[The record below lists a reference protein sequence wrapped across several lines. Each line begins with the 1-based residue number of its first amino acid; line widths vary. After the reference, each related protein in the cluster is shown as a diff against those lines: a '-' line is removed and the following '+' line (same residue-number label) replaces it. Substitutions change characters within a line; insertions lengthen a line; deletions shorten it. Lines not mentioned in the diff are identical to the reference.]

1 MLLNYIKIAWKVL
14 LRHPFY
20 TFITLF
26 GISITLTVLM
36 MITSFLDHLVGS
48 HYPEQNRDKS
58 LYIMN
63 LFLQDSARTSQ
74 MGGPISYDFYKKYVE
89 TLKTPKRTSVSSM
102 ITSANSYINGK
113 RIKVSTKYCDTNFW
127 EITGYEFLEGKP
139 FNQTNIANGDR
150 VVVITDA
157 MKEQFFDNSSE
168 SVIGKMV
175 EVDNEKYKV
184 IGVVKAGPVTRILTF
199 SDMFF
204 PYNLPKS
211 NYQRTG
217 LQGTFVAIIEAN
229 SASDFLEIRSEFDN
243 NVSKIPIPINIGN
256 TKYTIIDTHAQTY
269 TDTMLYGVF
278 HQEIGNKFYIVV
290 GLVLLML
297 MGLPAINLV
306 NLNVSRILERASE
319 IGVRKAFGAPTRTL
333 AFQFIVENIFIT
345 FIGGAIALIIT
356 SVGIYLFNR
365 SGLILYSDLTINL
378 PVFGVS
384 LLVCLVFGL
393 LSGVA
398 PAFRMAKMKV
408 IDALKRQ

>member
-1 MLLNYIKIAWKVL
+1 
-14 LRHPFY
+14 
-20 TFITLF
+20 
-26 GISITLTVLM
+26 
-36 MITSFLDHLVGS
+36 
-48 HYPEQNRDKS
+48 
-58 LYIMN
+58 
-63 LFLQDSARTSQ
+63 
-74 MGGPISYDFYKKYVE
+74 
-89 TLKTPKRTSVSSM
+89 M

-157 MKEQFFDNSSE
+157 MREQFFDNSSE

-229 SASDFLEIRSEFDN
+229 SASDFPEIRSEFDN
-243 NVSKIPIPINIGN
+243 NVSKIPVPINIGN

-345 FIGGAIALIIT
+345 FIGGAIALIMT